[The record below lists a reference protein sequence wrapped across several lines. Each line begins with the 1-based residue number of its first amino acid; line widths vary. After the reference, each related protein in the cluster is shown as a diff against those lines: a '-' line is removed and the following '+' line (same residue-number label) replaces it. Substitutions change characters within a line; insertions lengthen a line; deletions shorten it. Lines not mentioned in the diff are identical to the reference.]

1 MSWKKLN
8 GKATIALDYSHNNIL
23 TLESSS
29 FNEFTQF
36 LFTSGYKIG
45 KIESGFNSIN
55 ELKKYNA
62 LILSTPKNIK
72 LQPIEL
78 KTLESYVKN
87 GGSLLIVSSTG
98 GDYTNSTNLNEL
110 TRKFGF
116 EFVSDEIQDS
126 VNYINL
132 QKRPILTAFKPH
144 VITENLKKVVFSSSC
159 STQILDFVEDEKNI
173 KIDWLLK
180 AGLNCWRKRY
190 DGEYWIEEDSP
201 KIPLM
206 VVVEYYKGKVVG
218 FGNFSIF
225 SSLAREYGFSAFD
238 NDILIAN
245 ILNFLIGSL
254 ESEGKPVT
262 VELNLDLYYW
272 AEDIVKQE
280 KWDNISDL
288 INVSLKYFKDNY
300 NGIIEEIKKLRQER
314 LKKRKA
320 YEKKIKEAEKEV
332 IVEDEVLEKVPVE
345 VRKREDLEDIMSAL
359 EDITGEK
366 YEISI
371 DLDKGEIKEKDA
383 KDIPEYSNQD
393 IIEFER
399 GFPKKAIWRGKVTIA
414 FKEWLEKKYKS

>member
-1 MSWKKLN
+1 LN
-8 GKATIALDYSHNNIL
+8 EKATIALDYSHNNIL
-23 TLESSS
+23 ALESSS
-29 FNEFTQF
+29 FGDFTQF
-36 LFTSGYKIG
+36 LFTSGYKLG

-55 ELKKYNA
+55 ELKKYHTI
-62 LILSTPKNIK
+62 ILSTPKNTK
-72 LQPIEL
+72 LQPNEIEN
-78 KTLESYVKN
+78 LENYVKN

-110 TRKFGF
+110 ATKFGF
-116 EFVSDEIQDS
+116 EFIPDEIYDS

-132 QKRPILTAFKPH
+132 QKRPIISIFKPH
-144 VITENLKKVVFSSSC
+144 VITEDLKKVVFSSSC
-159 STQILDFVEDEKNI
+159 STKILDFIEDEKNV
-173 KIDWLLK
+173 KIDWLLQS
-180 AGLNCWRKRY
+180 GLNCWRKRY

-238 NDILIAN
+238 NDIN
-245 ILNFLIGSL
+245 ILSFLIGSL
-254 ESEGKPVT
+254 DSEGKPVT

-272 AEDIVKQE
+272 AEDIIKRE
-280 KWDNISDL
+280 KWENISDL

-300 NGIIEEIKKLRQER
+300 DSIIEQIKKLRLER
-314 LKKRKA
+314 VEKRKA
-320 YEKKIKEAEKEV
+320 YEKTIKKEKKEEV
-332 IVEDEVLEKVPVE
+332 VEDKVLEKVPVD
-345 VRKREDLEDIMSAL
+345 VRKREDLEDIMNAL

-371 DLDKGEIKEKDA
+371 DLDGEEIEEGN
-383 KDIPEYSNQD
+383 DIDLQKYTNKD
-393 IIEFER
+393 IIEFES
-399 GFPKKAIWRGKVTIA
+399 GFPKKAIWKGKATIA

>member
-1 MSWKKLN
+1 MN

-23 TLESSS
+23 TIESSS
-29 FNEFTQF
+29 FGDFTQF
-36 LFTSGYKIG
+36 LFTSGYKLG
-45 KIESGFNSIN
+45 KIETGFNSIN
-55 ELKKYNA
+55 ELKKYNTI
-62 LILSTPKNIK
+62 ILATPKNIK
-72 LQPIEL
+72 LQPNEIQI
-78 KTLESYVKN
+78 LEKYVKD

-110 TRKFGF
+110 TTKFGF
-116 EFVSDEIQDS
+116 EFVSDEINDS
-126 VNYINL
+126 VNYVNL
-132 QKRPILTAFKPH
+132 QKRPIINTFKPH
-144 VITENLKKVVFSSSC
+144 VITEDLKKVVFSSSC
-159 STQILDFVEDEKNI
+159 STKILDFVEDEKNI

-180 AGLNCWRKRY
+180 SGLNCWRKRY

-245 ILNFLIGSL
+245 ILNYLIGTL
-254 ESEGKPVT
+254 DSEGKPVT
-262 VELNLDLYYW
+262 VELNMDLYYW
-272 AEDIVKQE
+272 AEDVINKE
-280 KWDNISDL
+280 KWENVSDL

-300 NGIIEEIKKLRQER
+300 DGIIEEIKKLRLER
-314 LKKRKA
+314 LQKRKA
-320 YEKKIKEAEKEV
+320 YEKTIEEEKIEE
-332 IVEDEVLEKVPVE
+332 IVEDRVLEKIPVD

-371 DLDKGEIKEKDA
+371 DLDDEEIEEEQV
-383 KDIPEYSNQD
+383 DIPHYTNQD
-393 IIEFER
+393 LIEFEEE
-399 GFPKKAIWRGKVTIA
+399 FPKKAIWKGKATIA
-414 FKEWLEKKYKS
+414 FKEWLSKKYKN

>member
-1 MSWKKLN
+1 LN
-8 GKATIALDYSHNNIL
+8 GKTSIAFDYSHNNIL
-23 TLESSS
+23 TLESPS
-29 FNEFTQF
+29 FGEFTQF
-36 LFTSGYKIG
+36 LFTSGYKLG

-55 ELKKYNA
+55 ELKKYNMI
-62 LILSTPKNIK
+62 ILSTPKNTK
-72 LQPIEL
+72 LQPNEI
-78 KTLESYVKN
+78 KILENYVKN
-87 GGSLLIVSSTG
+87 GGSLLVVSSTG

-132 QKRPILTAFKPH
+132 QKRPLINAFKPH

-173 KIDWLLK
+173 KIDWLLQS
-180 AGLNCWRKRY
+180 GLNCWRKRY
-190 DGEYWIEEDSP
+190 NGEYWIEEDSP

-225 SSLAREYGFSAFD
+225 SSLAREYGFSALD
-238 NDILIAN
+238 NDILIAS
-245 ILNFLIGSL
+245 ILSFLIGSL
-254 ESEGKPVT
+254 DSEGKPVT
-262 VELNLDLYYW
+262 VELNMDLYYW
-272 AEDIVKQE
+272 VEDIVKKE
-280 KWDNISDL
+280 KWDNVSDL

-300 NGIIEEIKKLRQER
+300 NGIIEEIKKLRLER
-314 LKKRKA
+314 LEKRKA
-320 YEKKIKEAEKEV
+320 YEKTIKEAEKEE
-332 IVEDEVLEKVPVE
+332 IVEDKVLEKVPVD

-371 DLDKGEIKEKDA
+371 DLDKEEIEEGNEIDSL
-383 KDIPEYSNQD
+383 DYTNQD
-393 IIEFER
+393 IIDFEK
-399 GFPKKAIWRGKVTIA
+399 GFPKKAIWHGKATIA
-414 FKEWLEKKYKS
+414 FKEWIEKKYKS